1 MDDPALQALYP
12 FLHAVPL
19 DKDKLNRALLDAVQ
33 AKANDSV
40 EAKRAFF
47 TANGAGVVAMA
58 HALAGVWRRG
68 GRLFT
73 AGNGGSSCD
82 AAHIA
87 VEFNHP
93 ITAGRPALAAVNLT
107 ADVATLSAIGNDIGF
122 EQVFARALLAQAHAG
137 DALLVVSTS
146 GNSANLL
153 AALAAARRAGLVTL
167 ALSGHDGGA
176 MARSADVG
184 HCLVVASP
192 SIHRVQETQVAIYHV
207 LWDLVHT
214 LLAGDR
220 GPAR

>member
-12 FLHAVPL
+12 FLHGVQP
-19 DKDKLNRALLDAVQ
+19 DKDQLDRALLDAVQ

-47 TANGAGVVAMA
+47 AANARGVVAMA

-93 ITAGRPALAAVNLT
+93 VTAGRPALAALNLT
-107 ADVATLSAIGNDIGF
+107 ADVALLSALGNDIGF
-122 EQVFARALLAQAHAG
+122 DQVFARALLAQARAG
-137 DALLVVSTS
+137 DALMVVSTS

-176 MARSADVG
+176 IARSADVD
-184 HCLVVASP
+184 HCLVVAST

-214 LLAGDR
+214 LLASDR
-220 GPAR
+220 